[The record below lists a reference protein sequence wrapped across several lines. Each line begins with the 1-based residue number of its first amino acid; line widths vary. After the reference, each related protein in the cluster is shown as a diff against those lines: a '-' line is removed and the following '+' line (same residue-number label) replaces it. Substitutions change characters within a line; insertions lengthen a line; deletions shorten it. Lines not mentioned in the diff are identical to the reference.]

1 MSVAQVPFQKRLRRI
16 VRDHQRMSHGAT
28 HVMRAD
34 GLIVARPRVYNP
46 KFPLRGL
53 VLLIGAALLFKGFIL
68 ASLGSA
74 TYNDRVAELAEGS
87 VVEQAGAWVMQA
99 DVATSAVAQFLNA
112 IGL

>member
-53 VLLIGAALLFKGFIL
+53 VMLIGAALVFKGFIL
-68 ASLGSA
+68 ASLGTA
-74 TYNDRVAELAEGS
+74 TYGDRVAQLAQGS
-87 VVEQAGAWVMQA
+87 IVEKAGAWIMQP
-99 DVATSAVAQFLNA
+99 DVATVAVAQFLNA
-112 IGL
+112 LGL

>member
-1 MSVAQVPFQKRLRRI
+1 MSVVQVPFNKRLRKI
-16 VRDHQRMSHGAT
+16 VREHQRMSEGAT

-53 VLLIGAALLFKGFIL
+53 VLLFGAAVFFKAFIY
-68 ASLGSA
+68 ATLGQA
-74 TYNDRVAELAEGS
+74 TYDGRVELLTEGS
-87 VVEQAGAWVMQA
+87 FVERIGGWVMQA
-99 DVATSAVAQFLNA
+99 DVATVAIAQFLNA